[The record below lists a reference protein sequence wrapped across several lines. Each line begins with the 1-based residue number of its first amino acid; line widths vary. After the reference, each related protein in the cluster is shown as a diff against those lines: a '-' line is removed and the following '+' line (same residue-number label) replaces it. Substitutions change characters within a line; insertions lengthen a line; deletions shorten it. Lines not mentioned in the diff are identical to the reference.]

1 MGHASSA
8 NASLQCW
15 VSPTKDKQ
23 VPVPPCVN
31 IRGDAPFLCVNDPV
45 VCLSERRHVPR
56 QNMQYVTTPA
66 SEGRLEQLFSLP
78 FVLGVFVSK
87 DGKIPKMETAN
98 SSQTP
103 DGPMASVRLGT
114 CFCFLGLGFFSAFL
128 HWPAGFPHFC
138 SF

>member
-31 IRGDAPFLCVNDPV
+31 ICGEPPFLCVNDPV

-56 QNMQYVTTPA
+56 QNMQYVTATSSA
-66 SEGRLEQLFSLP
+66 SEGRPEELFSLS

-87 DGKIPKMETAN
+87 DGKNPEDGDGELKSN
-98 SSQTP
+98 SRWS
-103 DGPMASVRLGT
+103 DGFSPFGDLLLLS
-114 CFCFLGLGFFSAFL
+114 GF
-128 HWPAGFPHFC
+128 

>member
-8 NASLQCW
+8 NVSLQCW

-31 IRGDAPFLCVNDPV
+31 ICREPPVLCVNNPV

-56 QNMQYVTTPA
+56 QNMQYVTTPSSA
-66 SEGRLEQLFSLP
+66 SEGRLEELFSLR

-98 SSQTP
+98 
-103 DGPMASVRLGT
+103 
-114 CFCFLGLGFFSAFL
+114 
-128 HWPAGFPHFC
+128 
-138 SF
+138 